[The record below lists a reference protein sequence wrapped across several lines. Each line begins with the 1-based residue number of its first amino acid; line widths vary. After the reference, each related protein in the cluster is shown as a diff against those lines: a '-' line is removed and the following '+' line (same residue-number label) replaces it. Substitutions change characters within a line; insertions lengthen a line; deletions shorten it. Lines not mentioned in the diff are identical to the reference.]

1 MNHLENPPLEQA
13 VRAMEI
19 DQAERAYIDQL
30 RATEPVPE
38 PSIPLTRQQ
47 LLEQHEIRIQFLSK
61 GCIVNVGCK
70 AVAFTSVK
78 EAVSAIQEYVDN
90 PKAMGEYWRAQ
101 FNMV

>member
-1 MNHLENPPLEQA
+1 MVHLENPPLEQV
-13 VRAMEI
+13 VRAIRAIETE
-19 DQAERAYIDQL
+19 QAYVDQL
-30 RATEPVPE
+30 KTTEPVPE

-78 EAVSAIQEYVDN
+78 EAMSAINEYVDN